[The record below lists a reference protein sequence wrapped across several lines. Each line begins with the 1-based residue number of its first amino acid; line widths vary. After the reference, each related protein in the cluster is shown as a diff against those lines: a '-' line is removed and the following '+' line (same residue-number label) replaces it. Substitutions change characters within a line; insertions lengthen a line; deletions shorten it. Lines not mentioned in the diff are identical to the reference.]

1 MDIKDKY
8 NNIYRI
14 ESKRYKRVGICYCNV
29 IMDIDIKGI
38 KKEEEE
44 KEIKGIIKN
53 IIKSKYILID
63 KVKYQNYNRIT
74 YNNILV
80 KINKIIG
87 IELYEDE
94 YEKRMSIYG
103 EYEITNNEE
112 IFRDV
117 KKNKWNSYKNQ
128 KERWENIKGKERYKI
143 LYESKDIK

>member
-1 MDIKDKY
+1 MDIKDIY

-117 KKNKWNSYKNQ
+117 KKKKWNSYKNQ
-128 KERWENIKGKERYKI
+128 KERWENIKGRERYKI